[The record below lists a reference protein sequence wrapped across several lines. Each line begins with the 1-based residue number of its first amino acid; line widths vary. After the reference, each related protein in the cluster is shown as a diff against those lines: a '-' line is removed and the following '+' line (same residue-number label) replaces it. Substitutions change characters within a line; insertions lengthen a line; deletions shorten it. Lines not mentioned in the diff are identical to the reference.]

1 MALMRE
7 RSILTMAPTPQR
19 RGKGWLRRSVH
30 WQMCDELL
38 GLPQNRRHIA
48 ISGPPLA
55 EGGRPGDVVCVP
67 AGVVKGS
74 LAAAAAAAAA

>member
-1 MALMRE
+1 
-7 RSILTMAPTPQR
+7 
-19 RGKGWLRRSVH
+19 
-30 WQMCDELL
+30 MCDELL

-74 LAAAAAAAAA
+74 LAAAAAAAAAA